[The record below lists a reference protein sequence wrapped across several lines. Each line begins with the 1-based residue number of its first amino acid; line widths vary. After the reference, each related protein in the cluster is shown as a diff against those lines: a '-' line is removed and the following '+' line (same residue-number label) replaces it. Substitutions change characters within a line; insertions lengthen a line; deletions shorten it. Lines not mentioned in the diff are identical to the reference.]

1 MTTRI
6 FKIKLADADCER
18 LYAIASKRRLS
29 FDTLLT
35 MLVRIVLRDNLI
47 DAVIDDGKGARPGG
61 IATGTEREY
70 EEGMNPVDDAELGM
84 KP

>member
-47 DAVIDDGKGARPGG
+47 DAVIDDGKGARPGDDT
-61 IATGTEREY
+61 IAKPTGPRHWQQE
-70 EEGMNPVDDAELGM
+70 
-84 KP
+84 